1 MAAKPTEI
9 RINNLRVGLDSR
21 HSLVQIVGKKY
32 HLPEKALRQVEVVR
46 KAVDAR
52 RKSNICLVY
61 HVKATVDVPTGV
73 LQKLLRDP
81 QVTLWE
87 EKPEPP
93 AVVGTEKLQGRP
105 VVIGLGPAGLVATL
119 ELARHGYAPLVV
131 ERGRDLSHRVKDVE
145 QFWKTGKLDPVSNVQ
160 FGAGGAGTFSDGKLT
175 TRVNDPIM
183 GHLLRTF
190 VEAGAPKEIL
200 TEQKP
205 HVGTDKLRLMV
216 TGLISRI
223 KKAGGQIRYE
233 TQVTDFRVDPEQGL
247 TAVELNGKEWVDTNG
262 GILACGHS
270 ARDTYETLL
279 KRSVHLEAKAF
290 AVGVRIE
297 HEQALINRAQYGKF
311 ANHPQLG
318 AADYALIFH
327 DKETGRAVYSFCMC
341 PGGQVVASASEQGGL
356 VVNGMSPF
364 KRDTGLANSALVV
377 SVDPGDFPAG
387 PLGGMEFQRKYE
399 HLAWKVSRDYR
410 APAQTSRSFL
420 ERTAPDLK
428 VKFRPSYRPGL
439 VPADLR
445 KILPDFV
452 TESLEHG
459 LRDFERKLP
468 GFSTQGLMIG
478 VETRTSAPVRILRGE
493 DGQSVNC
500 RGLYPTGEGA
510 GYAGG
515 IMSAAMD
522 GYHQARRLMGRFG
535 VPVGS
540 QKAEG

>member
-21 HSLVQIVGKKY
+21 QSLVQIVGKKY

-93 AVVGTEKLQGRP
+93 AVFGTEKLQGRP

-262 GILACGHS
+262 VILACGHS

-522 GYHQARRLMGRFG
+522 GYHQARRLMGRFA
-535 VPVGS
+535 VP
-540 QKAEG
+540 EE

>member
-1 MAAKPTEI
+1 M
-9 RINNLRVGLDSR
+9 
-21 HSLVQIVGKKY
+21 
-32 HLPEKALRQVEVVR
+32 
-46 KAVDAR
+46 
-52 RKSNICLVY
+52 
-61 HVKATVDVPTGV
+61 
-73 LQKLLRDP
+73 
-81 QVTLWE
+81 
-87 EKPEPP
+87 
-93 AVVGTEKLQGRP
+93 
-105 VVIGLGPAGLVATL
+105 
-119 ELARHGYAPLVV
+119 
-131 ERGRDLSHRVKDVE
+131 
-145 QFWKTGKLDPVSNVQ
+145 
-160 FGAGGAGTFSDGKLT
+160 
-175 TRVNDPIM
+175 
-183 GHLLRTF
+183 
-190 VEAGAPKEIL
+190 
-200 TEQKP
+200 
-205 HVGTDKLRLMV
+205 
-216 TGLISRI
+216 
-223 KKAGGQIRYE
+223 
-233 TQVTDFRVDPEQGL
+233 TDFRVDQKQGL
-247 TAVELNGKEWVDTNG
+247 TGVELNGREWVDTNG
-262 GILACGHS
+262 VILACGHS
-270 ARDTYETLL
+270 ARDTYAALL

-311 ANHPQLG
+311 ANHPKLG

-377 SVDPGDFPAG
+377 SVDPADFPSG

-399 HLAWKVSRDYR
+399 RLAWSVSRDYR

-420 ERTAPDLK
+420 DETAPDLR
-428 VKFRPSYRPGL
+428 VSFCPSYRPGL

-535 VPVGS
+535 P
-540 QKAEG
+540 EE

>member
-1 MAAKPTEI
+1 MPIKPVEI

-21 HSLVQIVGKKY
+21 HSLPQIVGKKY
-32 HLPEKALRQVEVVR
+32 HLPEKALRQVVVIR

-61 HVKATVDVPTGV
+61 HVRAAVEVPTAE

-93 AVVGTEKLQGRP
+93 AVLGTEKLQGRP
-105 VVIGLGPAGLVATL
+105 LVIGLGPAGLVAAL

-223 KKAGGQIRYE
+223 KKAGGEIRYE
-233 TQVTDFRVDPEQGL
+233 TQVTDFRVDKKQGL
-247 TAVELNGKEWVDTNG
+247 TGVELNGREWVDTNG
-262 GILACGHS
+262 VILACGHS
-270 ARDTYETLL
+270 ARDTYAALL

-311 ANHPQLG
+311 AEHPKLG
-318 AADYALIFH
+318 AADYALIYH

-377 SVDPGDFPAG
+377 SVDPEDFPSG

-399 HLAWKVSRDYR
+399 QLAWSVSRDYR

-420 ERTAPDLK
+420 DKTAPDLR
-428 VKFRPSYRPGL
+428 VSFRPSYRPGL

-535 VPVGS
+535 P
-540 QKAEG
+540 EE

>member
-1 MAAKPTEI
+1 MEI
-9 RINNLRVGLDSR
+9 RINNLRVGLDSS
-21 HSLVQIVGKKY
+21 HTLEQIIGKKY
-32 HLPEKALRQVEVVR
+32 HLAPRAIRQVQVVR

-52 RKSNICLVY
+52 RKSSICLVY
-61 HVKATVDVPTGV
+61 HVRARVEAAAGV
-73 LQKLLRDP
+73 LDRLLRDP
-81 QVTLWE
+81 QVSLWQ
-87 EKPEPP
+87 EKPEPAP
-93 AVVGTEKLQGRP
+93 VLGTEKLMGRP
-105 VVIGLGPAGLVATL
+105 VVIGLGPAGLVAAL
-119 ELARHGYAPLVV
+119 ELARKGYAPLVV
-131 ERGRDLSHRVKDVE
+131 ERGRDLQHRVKDVE
-145 QFWKTGKLDPVSNVQ
+145 TFWKTGKLDPVSNVQ

-190 VEAGAPKEIL
+190 VEAGAPEEIL

-223 KKAGGQIRYE
+223 KKAGGEIRYE
-233 TQVTDFRVDPEQGL
+233 TQVTDFRVDPERGL
-247 TAVELNGKEWVDTNG
+247 TAVELNGREWLDTNG
-262 GILACGHS
+262 VILACGHS

-297 HEQALINRAQYGKF
+297 HEQALINQAQYGKF
-311 ANHPQLG
+311 ANHPKLG

-377 SVDPGDFPAG
+377 SVEPGDFPAG

-399 HLAWKVSRDYR
+399 HLAWQVSRDYR
-410 APAQTSRSFL
+410 APAQSSRSFV
-420 ERTAPDLK
+420 EKTAPDLK
-428 VKFRPSYRPGL
+428 VGFRPSYRPGL

-459 LRDFERKLP
+459 LVDFERKLP
-468 GFSTQGLMIG
+468 GFSTRGLMIG

-522 GYHQARRLMGRFG
+522 GYHQARRLMGRFA

>member
-61 HVKATVDVPTGV
+61 HVKARVDVPTGV

-93 AVVGTEKLQGRP
+93 AVFGTEKLQGRP
-105 VVIGLGPAGLVATL
+105 VVIGLGPAGLVAAL

-247 TAVELNGKEWVDTNG
+247 TAVELNGKEWVNTNG
-262 GILACGHS
+262 VILACGHS

-297 HEQALINRAQYGKF
+297 HEQALINWAQYGKF

-522 GYHQARRLMGRFG
+522 GYHQARRLMERFG
-535 VPVGS
+535 VPAGS
-540 QKAEG
+540 EKAEG